1 MRLVVPTKHTQEQNS
16 TNINVVNIPL
26 ELSLEY
32 ENSANDKITQYAKI
46 YIECTLNEKR
56 WRNAVHLMVFASFN
70 FVQTAKFGGKLADQN
85 LTRKECLWRMND

>member
-1 MRLVVPTKHTQEQNS
+1 MRQGVPTKHTQEQNS

-32 ENSANDKITQYAKI
+32 ENSANDKIIQSAKI

-56 WRNAVHLMVFASFN
+56 WRNAVHLMVFASLN
-70 FVQTAKFGGKLADQN
+70 FFQTAKFGGMLADRN
-85 LTRKECLWRMND
+85 LTNKPMPLKNE